1 MQFVKLATAAALS
14 MGLATVAMAADSRP
28 ADHPT
33 RSQQYQAPSGSS
45 SSGSM
50 HENSGGSGAAGTGM
64 NSPSGAT
71 QSGPM
76 TEDSVKSLLEAQGY
90 TNVQD
95 VDKKGNMFTADAK
108 KNGKSVKLN
117 VDAKSGKITQ
127 ARK

>member
-1 MQFVKLATAAALS
+1 
-14 MGLATVAMAADSRP
+14 MAADQLPEHS
-28 ADHPT
+28 T
-33 RSQQYQAPSGSS
+33 QSQHYQAPSGSS

-50 HENSGGSGAAGTGM
+50 HERSGTSGAAGTGM
-64 NSPSGAT
+64 NSSTGAT

-90 TNVQD
+90 TNVKD
-95 VDKKGNMFTADAK
+95 VDKKGNKFTADAK

-117 VDAKSGKITQ
+117 VDAKSGKITE